1 MDLFNVHTI
10 TIFYLKIA
18 FIWKTMKIPLCT
30 FIRNTVRTDSMIEI
44 PLCTLIQDCTIIRDT
59 RVKGKSTFHKACKE
73 GQSDVVETIGTI
85 FQIHLIVY
93 LILFG
98 APGFYNSV
106 TSIHYVVFLKLTQV
120 AKQQQDFKGEIRR
133 KSLVSRQL
141 RWHKKHKLVKRK
153 IKITKGKKWKF

>member
-1 MDLFNVHTI
+1 MYVPILE
-10 TIFYLKIA
+10 
-18 FIWKTMKIPLCT
+18 C
-30 FIRNTVRTDSMIEI
+30 
-44 PLCTLIQDCTIIRDT
+44 IIYQT
-59 RVKGKSTFHKACKE
+59 YIKGKSTFHKACKE
-73 GQSDVVETIGTI
+73 GQSDVVET
-85 FQIHLIVY
+85 IHLIVY

-153 IKITKGKKWKF
+153 IKITKGKEVEVLEKYVELYVADFQTFHARRPSD